1 MFSSHKTVKDYLNFA
16 NESDI
21 KKIVKGETI
30 LFTDK
35 IIKINRYGMSQER
48 NILITNWGIYNLK
61 KKCKKYNII
70 NLKKIY

>member
-1 MFSSHKTVKDYLNFA
+1 MESITVKDYLNFA

-70 NLKKIY
+70 YFKKFISR

>member
-1 MFSSHKTVKDYLNFA
+1 MESIIVKDYLNFA

-48 NILITNWGIYNLK
+48 NILISNWGIYNLK

>member
-1 MFSSHKTVKDYLNFA
+1 MESIIVKDYLNFA

-21 KKIVKGETI
+21 KKIVKNETI

-48 NILITNWGIYNLK
+48 NILISNWGIYNLK

>member
-1 MFSSHKTVKDYLNFA
+1 MESITVKDYLNFA

>member
-1 MFSSHKTVKDYLNFA
+1 MESIIVKDYLNFA
-16 NESDI
+16 NEADI
-21 KKIVKGETI
+21 KKAVKNETI

-48 NILITNWGIYNLK
+48 NIIITNWGIYNLK

-70 NLKKIY
+70 YFKKFIRH

>member
-1 MFSSHKTVKDYLNFA
+1 MESIIVKDYLNFA
-16 NESDI
+16 NEADI
-21 KKIVKGETI
+21 KKAVKNETI

-70 NLKKIY
+70 YFKKFISR

>member
-1 MFSSHKTVKDYLNFA
+1 MESIIVKDYLNFA
-16 NESDI
+16 NEADI
-21 KKIVKGETI
+21 KKAVKNETI